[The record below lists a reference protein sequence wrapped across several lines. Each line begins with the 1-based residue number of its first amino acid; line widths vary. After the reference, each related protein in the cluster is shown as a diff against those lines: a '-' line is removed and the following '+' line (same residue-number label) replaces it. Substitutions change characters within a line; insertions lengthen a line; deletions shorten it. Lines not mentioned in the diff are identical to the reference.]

1 MPWTHTTNGKQSKM
15 PRRRLKGGR
24 KESRHRLAVM
34 LMFAPLLLLLV
45 PTFNHPS
52 LLGAYGNSVEADA
65 GAQVADDLGDG
76 SAVVDDASGAHG
88 PRLGLGH
95 GTSNG
100 ARGPRSLVVGGLL
113 DADAASA
120 LDDPIFDEWVTLQPF
135 RQGGLE
141 TIGGGGSN
149 TGDGGNAGGDGLP
162 ALLGST
168 FGDLPGRGA
177 GFGTG
182 GGDGGIAD
190 GGFAG
195 GGFGPGGVGGGS
207 GNGGTLPSGNLVL
220 NPNNDQGGN
229 GADGGNGEGEGHG
242 PDPGNAPGSPGGSND
257 HPAGN
262 GGGFQFVPNS
272 ATGNPD
278 NSDVSIILT
287 DTPPNP
293 PGGSNEGGYGSS
305 DLPPQDLAPV
315 PEPTGLILLGSGLV
329 LAGRTLRRRST
340 RG

>member
-1 MPWTHTTNGKQSKM
+1 MPWMGTRNGKQ
-15 PRRRLKGGR
+15 RETARCLKDGL
-24 KESRHRLAVM
+24 KESRRWLAVV
-34 LMFAPLLLLLV
+34 LPMFALLFLLSA
-45 PTFNHPS
+45 PTLNHLS
-52 LLGAYGNSVEADA
+52 LLGAHGSTGGADA

-120 LDDPIFDEWVTLQPF
+120 LDDPIFDEWVTPQPF

-162 ALLGST
+162 SLLGPT

-177 GFGTG
+177 GFGPG

-229 GADGGNGEGEGHG
+229 GSG
-242 PDPGNAPGSPGGSND
+242 
-257 HPAGN
+257 GN

-278 NSDVSIILT
+278 DSNVSIILT

-305 DLPPQDLAPV
+305 DLPPQDPAPV